1 MKSKLPVQSKSRA
14 ILTNDV
20 KYEIDSRRLLY
31 FYHVAKYG
39 SFSKAEAV
47 LGVAQPAISRQINLL
62 EKELDAELL
71 IRHGRGVS
79 MTAIGGILYKQ
90 AGVIFTEMELTVR
103 MIDVEK
109 KSPTGILSLAASAVA
124 ISVFMPDVVFSFMDN
139 HPEVELTVIQ
149 ASSGE
154 VYHQLVSGKVDV
166 GIIHRQPATSKI
178 ASEIISTEP
187 MVLIVWHEHTLAGKR
202 SVSLDQL
209 QEIGLVLPS
218 VHNGLRGTIDSEL
231 EPLGIQLKPHLQVDS
246 IELIK
251 KVIRRGDLAT
261 ILPVSGYAFGF
272 AHESFVAVPLLP
284 TITRTLYVAYWA
296 NRYGETNL
304 KELVRL
310 IKQVYKRNTY

>member
-139 HPEVELTVIQ
+139 HPEI
-149 ASSGE
+149 SSYQNFLE
-154 VYHQLVSGKVDV
+154 HILSNEEKDYKLIMNICTSGF
-166 GIIHRQPATSKI
+166 S
-178 ASEIISTEP
+178 
-187 MVLIVWHEHTLAGKR
+187 W
-202 SVSLDQL
+202 
-209 QEIGLVLPS
+209 
-218 VHNGLRGTIDSEL
+218 
-231 EPLGIQLKPHLQVDS
+231 
-246 IELIK
+246 
-251 KVIRRGDLAT
+251 
-261 ILPVSGYAFGF
+261 LPVEFKYGF
-272 AHESFVAVPLLP
+272 KAGVL
-284 TITRTLYVAYWA
+284 
-296 NRYGETNL
+296 N
-304 KELVRL
+304 
-310 IKQVYKRNTY
+310 